1 MLAIIYPQ
9 SGRTAIKELAV
20 EEGTVFC
27 TIEYVFFGM
36 GDDEIIFFR
45 RKLPHIQPKDSLFF
59 ITFRLFGSLPANI
72 ITALREEYESEVRL
86 LKEESQAR
94 RDHFDPSVLHRWYFE
109 RFDEFL
115 EKYSD
120 GPQYLLKNEVAL
132 TVADSLHFW
141 SGKRYTL
148 VAFCIMPNHVHLII
162 DIGGFQITEYKNKS
176 SYKLSRIMETLKG
189 YTAKSANKIL
199 SRTGSFWQKES
210 YDHVV
215 RDGNELNRIIRYV
228 MDNPV
233 KAGLVNNPEEWKWT
247 YVNEKYFI
255 L

>member
-1 MLAIIYPQ
+1 MD
-9 SGRTAIKELAV
+9 
-20 EEGTVFC
+20 
-27 TIEYVFFGM
+27 
-36 GDDEIIFFR
+36 DDELIFFR

-115 EKYSD
+115 EKYSES
-120 GPQYLLKNEVAL
+120 PKYLSNNAVAQ
-132 TVADSLHFW
+132 TIADSIQHW
-141 SGKRYTL
+141 NDKRYT
-148 VAFCIMPNHVHLII
+148 VVCYCIMPNHVHMVI
-162 DIGGFQITEYKNKS
+162 DIGGFTVDEYRNKT
-176 SYKLSRIMETLKG
+176 SYRLSRIMETLKG
-189 YTAKSANKIL
+189 YTAKAANKIL
-199 SRTGSFWQKES
+199 SRNGHFWQKES

-233 KAGLVNNPEEWKWT
+233 KAGLVSIPEEWKWT